1 MEDTPQWVLG
11 EILHDGAE
19 ARTIAGIWLGTDA
32 VMKIRRPKGYRH
44 PSLDNSL
51 TKRRLF
57 AEARILVHLSKSGIS
72 IPELLDFDEKTA
84 TLVMTRLSGAPL
96 FDILRDSKN
105 QERITQ
111 LMYSTGEE
119 IRKLHSS
126 GVSHGDLTTHNLL
139 CNESDTIQIID
150 FGLGRLAPEI
160 EALGQDL
167 QVLSECLSASHPSHE
182 NAMEHVIEGYRKG
195 DENGPNKNE
204 IITRFEEIRGRV
216 RYHG

>member
-1 MEDTPQWVLG
+1 MEDTPQWVLE

-19 ARTIAGIWLGTDA
+19 ARTIAGKWLGTNA

-44 PSLDNSL
+44 PSLDLSL

-57 AEARILVHLSKSGIS
+57 AEARILAHLTTSGIMV
-72 IPELLDFDEKTA
+72 PELLDFDEKTA

-96 FDILRDSKN
+96 FDILRDSEYREK
-105 QERITQ
+105 IAQ
-111 LMYSTGEE
+111 LMYSTGTE

-139 CNESDTIQIID
+139 CDENNAIQIID

-160 EALGQDL
+160 ESLGQDL

-182 NAMEHVIEGYRKG
+182 NAMEHVIEGYRGGEEKG
-195 DENGPNKNE
+195 PDKNE

>member
-1 MEDTPQWVLG
+1 MEGTSQWVAD

-19 ARTIAGIWLGTDA
+19 ARTIAGIWIGTNA

-44 PSLDNSL
+44 PSLDESL

-57 AEARILVHLSKSGIS
+57 AEARILVHLSNSEMP
-72 IPELLDFDEKTA
+72 IPELLDFDEKTS
-84 TLVMTRLSGAPL
+84 TLVITRLSGEPL
-96 FDILRDSKN
+96 FNILRESKDF
-105 QERITQ
+105 ERVSK
-111 LMYSTGEE
+111 LMHSCGKL
-119 IRKLHSS
+119 IRNLHSL

-139 CNESDTIQIID
+139 CDNYDSIQIID

-167 QVLSECLSASHPSHE
+167 QVLAECLSASHPSHSD
-182 NAMEHVIEGYRKG
+182 AMAYVLKGYKDG
-195 DENGPNKNE
+195 NEDGLDKTE